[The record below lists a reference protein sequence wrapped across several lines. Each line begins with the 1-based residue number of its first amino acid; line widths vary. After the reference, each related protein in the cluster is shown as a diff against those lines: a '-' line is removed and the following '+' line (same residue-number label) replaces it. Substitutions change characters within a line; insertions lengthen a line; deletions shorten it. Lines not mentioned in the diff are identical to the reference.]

1 MTATSPNQPELL
13 SFSALLALLDR
24 RSRQYIYD
32 LMRRDATFPRP
43 IKLASEFSI
52 AWRRSEVIAWL
63 DARPRADIITG
74 ESVVDK
80 RSRISKSA
88 PPTAATV

>member
-43 IKLASEFSI
+43 IKLASDFSI
-52 AWRRSEVIAWL
+52 AWRRSEVISWL

-88 PPTAATV
+88 PPVAA